1 MSTLFTI
8 LSAVLA
14 VVGTVLIFIFILPG
28 DKRAGLP
35 KFGKWIHDFLNFKNL
50 VVEAVL
56 KFLYILCTLFVV
68 LDGFFTIFTENYM
81 GQSNAL
87 QGLLTMVFGP
97 ITVRLAFEL
106 LMLLI
111 LLVKNVMAIN
121 RRLSG
126 EDGTVTEMEF
136 LPGLRALLKTEPDVV
151 NEVPVDISCP
161 HCGSMA
167 TPEQAFCCSCGQKL
181 IETETAT
188 ETEPESAE

>member
-1 MSTLFTI
+1 MSTLITI
-8 LSAVLA
+8 LSAVLS

-35 KFGKWIHDFLNFKNL
+35 KFGKWIHDFLNFKSL

-56 KFLYILCTLFVV
+56 KFLYILSTLFVI
-68 LDGFFTIFTENYM
+68 LDGFFTIFTTNYM
-81 GQSNAL
+81 GQNNAL
-87 QGLLTMVFGP
+87 QGLLTMIFGP
-97 ITVRLAFEL
+97 IAVRLAFEL

-126 EDGTVTEMEF
+126 EDVGDAEMEF
-136 LPGLRALLKTEPDVV
+136 LPGLRALLKTEPDTI
-151 NEVPVDISCP
+151 NDVPVDTSCP

-167 TPEQAFCCSCGQKL
+167 TPEQAFCSSCGQKL
-181 IETETAT
+181 TDEA
-188 ETEPESAE
+188 

>member
-1 MSTLFTI
+1 MSTLITI
-8 LSAVLA
+8 LSAVLS

-35 KFGKWIHDFLNFKNL
+35 KFGKWIHDFLNFKSL

-56 KFLYILCTLFVV
+56 KFLYILSTLFVI
-68 LDGFFTIFTENYM
+68 LDGFFTIFTTNYM

-87 QGLLTMVFGP
+87 QGLLTMIFGP
-97 ITVRLAFEL
+97 IAVRLAFEL

-126 EDGTVTEMEF
+126 EDVGDAEMEF
-136 LPGLRALLKTEPDVV
+136 LPGLRALLKTEPDTI
-151 NEVPVDISCP
+151 NDVPVDTSCP

-167 TPEQAFCCSCGQKL
+167 TPEQAFCSSCGQKL
-181 IETETAT
+181 TDEA
-188 ETEPESAE
+188 